1 MRYYPAF
8 LDLINRKA
16 VVVGGGRVAERKVR
30 ALLKAGA
37 VVEVVSPAVTTGLKK
52 LDDQGKIRHKK
63 KRYGKGDLRGAFIVI
78 AATSSALVNSKAA
91 QDAEHLVN
99 IIDMPADGNFIAPSL
114 VRRGNLTI
122 AISTEGASPA
132 ISKAVRKE
140 IEQKYD
146 AEFARYLRFVESLR
160 GKAIK
165 EIKDAKKRERFLKSL
180 ASAEI
185 LAILRNRG
193 FAAASR
199 EVLKALDKA
208 ELSGA

>member
-1 MRYYPAF
+1 VKYYPAF
-8 LDLINRKA
+8 LDLNNRNA

-30 ALLKAGA
+30 SLLKAEA
-37 VVEVVSPAVTTGLKK
+37 AVEVVSPTITTGLKK
-52 LDDQGKIRHKK
+52 LNDQGKIRHKK

-78 AATSSALVNSKAA
+78 AATSSAAVNEKVA
-91 QDAEHLVN
+91 QDSECLVN
-99 IIDMPADGNFIAPSL
+99 IIDMPAGGNFIVPSL
-114 VRRGNLTI
+114 IRRGNLTI

-146 AEFARYLRFVESLR
+146 AEFARYLRFVESVR
-160 GKAIK
+160 KKAIK

-185 LAILRNRG
+185 LAMLRNRG
-193 FAAASR
+193 FGAASG
-199 EVLKALDKA
+199 EVLKALDKIK
-208 ELSGA
+208 

>member
-1 MRYYPAF
+1 MKYYPAF
-8 LDLINRKA
+8 LDLNNRKA

-30 ALLKAGA
+30 SLLKAGA

-52 LDDQGKIRHKK
+52 LGDQGKIRHKK

-78 AATSSALVNSKAA
+78 AATSSAQVNSKAA
-91 QDAEHLVN
+91 QDAEQLVN
-99 IIDMPADGNFIAPSL
+99 IIDMPAHGNFIVPSI

-122 AISTEGASPA
+122 AISTEGVSPA

-140 IEQKYD
+140 IEHKYD
-146 AEFARYLRFVESLR
+146 AEFARYLRFVENLR

-165 EIKDAKKRERFLKSL
+165 EIMDVKKRERFLKSL

-185 LAILRNRG
+185 LAMLRNRG
-193 FAAASR
+193 FAAASG
-199 EVLKALDKA
+199 EVLKALDKIK
-208 ELSGA
+208 

>member
-1 MRYYPAF
+1 MKYYPAF
-8 LDLINRKA
+8 LDLNNRKA

-30 ALLKAGA
+30 SLLKAGA

-52 LDDQGKIRHKK
+52 LADQEKIRHKK

-78 AATSSALVNSKAA
+78 AATSSARVNSNAA

-99 IIDMPADGNFIAPSL
+99 IIDLPADGNFIVPSL
-114 VRRGNLTI
+114 VRCCNLTI

-132 ISKAVRKE
+132 ISKAVRQE

-146 AEFARYLRFVESLR
+146 MEFARYLRFVESVR
-160 GKAIK
+160 KKAIK
-165 EIKDAKKRERFLKSL
+165 EIKDTKKRERFLKSL

-185 LAILRNRG
+185 LAMLRNRG
-193 FAAASR
+193 FGAASG
-199 EVLKALDKA
+199 EVLKALDKIK
-208 ELSGA
+208 

>member
-1 MRYYPAF
+1 M
-8 LDLINRKA
+8 
-16 VVVGGGRVAERKVR
+16 
-30 ALLKAGA
+30 
-37 VVEVVSPAVTTGLKK
+37 VEIVSPVVTKGLKK
-52 LDDQGKIRHKK
+52 LHGLKNITHKK
-63 KRYGKGDLRGAFIVI
+63 RKYKSGDLSGAFIVI
-78 AATSSALVNSKAA
+78 AATSSAAVNVKVAK
-91 QDAEHLVN
+91 DAEHLVN

-122 AISTEGASPA
+122 AISTEGSSPA

-146 AEFARYLRFVESLR
+146 VEFARYLRFVESVR

-185 LAILRNRG
+185 LAMLRNMG
-193 FAAASR
+193 FDAASR
-199 EVLKALDKA
+199 EVLKALDKIT
-208 ELSGA
+208 

>member
-8 LDLINRKA
+8 LDLSDRKA

-30 ALLKAGA
+30 SLLKAGA
-37 VVEVVSPAVTTGLKK
+37 LVEVVSPALIKGLNELLGLKK
-52 LDDQGKIRHKK
+52 ITHKK
-63 KRYGKGDLRGAFIVI
+63 RKYKSGDLRGAFIVI
-78 AATSSALVNSKAA
+78 AATSSPAVNSKVA

-99 IIDMPADGNFIAPSL
+99 IIDIPSDGNFIVPSII
-114 VRRGNLTI
+114 RRGKLTI

-132 ISKAVRKE
+132 LSKAVRKE
-140 IEQKYD
+140 IERKYD
-146 AEFARYLRFVESLR
+146 AEFARYLRFVESVR

-185 LAILRNRG
+185 LAMLRNKG
-193 FAAASR
+193 FGAASE
-199 EVLKALDKA
+199 EVLKALEKIK
-208 ELSGA
+208 

>member
-1 MRYYPAF
+1 VRYYPVF
-8 LDLINRKA
+8 IDLNNRKA

-30 ALLKAGA
+30 SLLKAGA
-37 VVEVVSPAVTTGLKK
+37 VVEVVSPALTAGLKK
-52 LDDQGKIRHKK
+52 LRGLKNITHKK
-63 KRYGKGDLRGAFIVI
+63 MEYRKGHLKGAFIVI
-78 AATSSALVNSKAA
+78 AATSSVAVNAKVN
-91 QDAEHLVN
+91 QDAEYLVN
-99 IIDMPADGNFIAPSL
+99 IIDMPADGNFIVPSI

-122 AISTEGASPA
+122 AISTEGVSPA

-140 IEQKYD
+140 IEHKYD

-185 LAILRNRG
+185 LAMLRNNG
-193 FAAASR
+193 FAAASG
-199 EVLKALDKA
+199 EVLKSLDKIK
-208 ELSGA
+208 